1 MPEGRAGTD
10 PVKVKTYRAAHI
22 LLKAKYEAEDLLIKL
37 RGGSDF
43 EALARRFST
52 CTSAAKGGDLG
63 EFKIDQAEMEFEEAA
78 LELKVGEISKAPVRT
93 RFGYHL
99 IKRIG

>member
-1 MPEGRAGTD
+1 MHEGRAGTAS
-10 PVKVKTYRAAHI
+10 VKVKIYRAAHI

-37 RGGSDF
+37 REGSDF
-43 EALARRFST
+43 EALARRYST

-63 EFKIDQAEMEFEEAA
+63 EFKIDQADMEFEEAA
-78 LELKVGEISKAPVRT
+78 LELKIGEITKAPVRT